1 MNAAALALLLAWTL
15 FAFGGVYTWTFL
27 PALIASA
34 IGALFAFS
42 RRSAWPA
49 PSGTRLLDAALAG
62 VLAAAAFQL
71 VPLPGSVRALLS
83 PAAADYFSRSRLLPS
98 PADGWA
104 PLSLVPDAW
113 LFGAGVALAAA
124 LTFWWARTT
133 LESRGVRALVR
144 WLAWIALAV
153 SVIALVQPALF
164 PSGKIYG
171 LWTPTSRGAHP
182 IGPIVSRNHFAGWV
196 VLVWPLLV
204 GYLIAHGRSH
214 WRDVP
219 KRRVA
224 VVLMDTRALWL
235 VVAIALLTASLLI
248 TESRAGVVSFG
259 LAALVLLARSW
270 SRTRAGGRLGLAG
283 LLIAIA
289 LAVSLWA
296 SPAAVMNRFDRAWS
310 GADGGRPEIWRETRR
325 LIAQFPLTGIGLGAF
340 DVVMPVYQQ
349 AAHTTLVNHAHN
361 QYLHILAEGG
371 LLVSVPAAITLLA
384 FVGLARRRLRDDG
397 TAMAHVRDG
406 AVAGLCG
413 LALLSVFDVPAL
425 TPAVVLTAVIA
436 AAIAVHRDDPAGDP
450 APAGDGDGD
459 GDL

>member
-27 PALIASA
+27 PSLIASA
-34 IGALFAFS
+34 IGALFALS
-42 RRSAWPA
+42 RRSTWPET
-49 PSGTRLLDAALAG
+49 SGTRLLDAALAG
-62 VLAAAAFQL
+62 VLVAAAFQL

-83 PAAADYFSRSRLLPS
+83 PADTDYFSRSMLIPLP
-98 PADGWA
+98 AGAWA

-133 LESRGVRALVR
+133 LGSHGVRALVR

-171 LWTPTSRGAHP
+171 LWTPISQGAHP

-219 KRRVA
+219 KRRMA
-224 VVLMDTRALWL
+224 VILMDTRALWL
-235 VVAIALLTASLLI
+235 VASIALLTASLLI
-248 TESRAGVVSFG
+248 TQSRAGVVSFG
-259 LAALVLLARSW
+259 LAVLVLVVRSW
-270 SRTRAGGRLGLAG
+270 SRTRASGRVGLAG

-289 LAVSLWA
+289 LASALWA
-296 SPAAVMNRFDRAWS
+296 SPTAVMNRFDRAWS
-310 GADGGRPEIWRETRR
+310 GADGGRPEIWRETRG
-325 LIAQFPLTGIGLGAF
+325 LIAQFPLAGIGLGAF

-349 AAHTTLVNHAHN
+349 AARTTLINHAHN
-361 QYLHILAEGG
+361 QYLHVLAEGG
-371 LLVSVPAAITLLA
+371 LMVSVPLAVTLLA
-384 FVGLARRRLRDDG
+384 FVGLARRRLRDDR

-406 AVAGLCG
+406 AAAGLCG

-436 AAIAVHRDDPAGDP
+436 AAIAVYRDDPAAHPEP
-450 APAGDGDGD
+450 AAAGDEGR
-459 GDL
+459 